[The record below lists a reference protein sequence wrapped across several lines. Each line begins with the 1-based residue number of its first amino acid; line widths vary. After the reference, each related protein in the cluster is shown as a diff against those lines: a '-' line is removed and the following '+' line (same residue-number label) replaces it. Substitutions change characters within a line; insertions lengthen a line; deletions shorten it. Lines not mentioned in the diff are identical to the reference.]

1 METTEARKTFDF
13 SREKVQTITLA
24 ELEATYKEND
34 VYGRPLGGIYHS
46 DLINGISDMARR
58 AGLEVELG
66 DLFAVNNL
74 DGKRPGVALL
84 PEVEEKEGERS
95 IRAHLLRRVF
105 ATIKITPTATAQ
117 TTPSAPSQPPRGEE
131 LKMLRAQK
139 EAQNPAQGVT
149 NLSPSGETEGG
160 CGGWGCLGC
169 PAIALSYSQH
179 GIQIGIGPNIH
190 ICRNQT
196 ILCANQLIANYGY
209 CRIDMDKKELAGPD
223 WWRPTVRGWMEE
235 VAMGVMQREWAE
247 IIQSLDEQLVYE
259 SDMQQIF
266 GGLMQLRIQADT
278 SEKSLRTGDVPPLTQ
293 SQINHCMEKVLVK
306 HFGKGGAGM
315 CTKWDILNAM
325 TDTLKPLNNSEGQR
339 VPICDTSRLLPQLA
353 RCAEYLL

>member
-1 METTEARKTFDF
+1 MESTELRTTFDF
-13 SREKVQTITLA
+13 SKEKVQTITLA

-46 DLINGISDMARR
+46 DLINGISDMARN
-58 AGLEVELG
+58 AGLEVEMG
-66 DLFAVNNL
+66 DMFAVNNL

-105 ATIKITPTATAQ
+105 ATIRM
-117 TTPSAPSQPPRGEE
+117 APHQLPP
-131 LKMLRAQK
+131 
-139 EAQNPAQGVT
+139 V
-149 NLSPSGETEGG
+149 GG
-160 CGGWGCLGC
+160 FC
-169 PAIALSYSQH
+169 PAIAISYSQH

-196 ILCANQLIANYGY
+196 ILCARQMISNFGY
-209 CRIDMDKKELAGPD
+209 RRLEMDKKDLAGPD
-223 WWRPTVRGWMEE
+223 WWRPTVEGWIDE
-235 VAMGVMQREWAE
+235 VAKGVMQQQWAD

-278 SEKSLRTGDVPPLTQ
+278 SEKSLRTGEVPPLTQ
-293 SQINHCMEKVLVK
+293 SQINHCMERVLIK

-325 TDTLKPLNNSEGQR
+325 TDTLKPLNDSDGIR

-353 RCAEYLL
+353 KCAEFLV

>member
-1 METTEARKTFDF
+1 METTESRKTFDF
-13 SREKVQTITLA
+13 SKEKVQTITLP

-84 PEVEEKEGERS
+84 PEVEEKDGERS

-105 ATIKITPTATAQ
+105 ATVHLVAGVPPATSV
-117 TTPSAPSQPPRGEE
+117 PSI
-131 LKMLRAQK
+131 
-139 EAQNPAQGVT
+139 
-149 NLSPSGETEGG
+149 
-160 CGGWGCLGC
+160 
-169 PAIALSYSQH
+169 AISYSQH

-235 VAMGVMQREWAE
+235 VAMGVMQREWAD

-266 GGLMQLRIQADT
+266 GGLMQLRIEADT
-278 SEKSLRTGDVPPLTQ
+278 SEKSLRTGEVPPLTQ

-339 VPICDTSRLLPQLA
+339 VPICDTSRLLPQLV

>member
-1 METTEARKTFDF
+1 MEPTETRKTFDF
-13 SREKVQTITLA
+13 SKEKVQTITLA

-105 ATIKITPTATAQ
+105 ATIKLSAPTAQ
-117 TTPSAPSQPPRGEE
+117 TTSAPSQPPRGEE
-131 LKMLRAQK
+131 LKMLRAH
-139 EAQNPAQGVT
+139 NGAQGVT

-160 CGGWGCLGC
+160 CGCGGLGC
-169 PAIALSYSQH
+169 PAIAISYSQH

-235 VAMGVMQREWAE
+235 VAMGVMQREWAD

-266 GGLMQLRIQADT
+266 GGLMQLRIEADT
-278 SEKSLRTGDVPPLTQ
+278 SEKSLRTGEVPPLTQ

-315 CTKWDILNAM
+315 CTKWDNLNAM
-325 TDTLKPLNNSEGQR
+325 TDTLKPLNNSEGLR

>member
-1 METTEARKTFDF
+1 MESTELRTTFDF
-13 SREKVQTITLA
+13 SKEKVQTITLA

-46 DLINGISDMARR
+46 DLINGISNMARN
-58 AGLEVELG
+58 AGLEVEMG
-66 DLFAVNNL
+66 DMFAVNNL

-105 ATIKITPTATAQ
+105 ATIRM
-117 TTPSAPSQPPRGEE
+117 APHRGET
-131 LKMLRAQK
+131 
-139 EAQNPAQGVT
+139 V
-149 NLSPSGETEGG
+149 GG
-160 CGGWGCLGC
+160 FC
-169 PAIALSYSQH
+169 PAIAISYSQH

-196 ILCANQLIANYGY
+196 ILCAKQMISNFGY
-209 CRIDMDKKELAGPD
+209 CRLEMDKKDLAGPD
-223 WWRPTVRGWMEE
+223 WWRPTVEGWIDE
-235 VAMGVMQREWAE
+235 VAKGVMQQQWAD

-278 SEKSLRTGDVPPLTQ
+278 SEKSLRTGEIPPLTQ
-293 SQINHCMEKVLVK
+293 SQINHCMERVLIK

-325 TDTLKPLNNSEGQR
+325 TDTLKPLNDSAGIR

-353 RCAEYLL
+353 KCAEYLN

>member
-1 METTEARKTFDF
+1 MDVAEARKTFDF
-13 SREKVQTITLA
+13 SKEKVQTITLP

-46 DLINGISDMARR
+46 DLINGISDIARN
-58 AGLEVELG
+58 AGLEVEMG
-66 DLFAVNNL
+66 DMFAVNNL

-105 ATIKITPTATAQ
+105 AVIRLAAGESPTL
-117 TTPSAPSQPPRGEE
+117 P
-131 LKMLRAQK
+131 
-139 EAQNPAQGVT
+139 EAAHGI
-149 NLSPSGETEGG
+149 SY
-160 CGGWGCLGC
+160 
-169 PAIALSYSQH
+169 PAIAISYSQH

-196 ILCANQLIANYGY
+196 ILCAKQMIANFGY
-209 CRIDMDKKELAGPD
+209 CRLEMDKKDLSGPD
-223 WWRPTVRGWMEE
+223 WWRPTVEGWIDE
-235 VAMGVMQREWAE
+235 VAKGVMQQQWAD

-278 SEKSLRTGDVPPLTQ
+278 SEKSLRTGEVPPLTQ
-293 SQINHCMEKVLVK
+293 SQINHCMERVLIK

-325 TDTLKPLNNSEGQR
+325 TDTLKPLNDSDGIR

-353 RCAEYLL
+353 KCAEYLI

>member
-13 SREKVQTITLA
+13 SKEKVQTITLQ

-34 VYGRPLGGIYHS
+34 VYGHPLGGIYHS
-46 DLINGISDMARR
+46 DLINGISDIARS
-58 AGLEVELG
+58 AGLEVEMG
-66 DLFAVNNL
+66 DMFAVNNL

-105 ATIKITPTATAQ
+105 AVIRFVSGGTP
-117 TTPSAPSQPPRGEE
+117 
-131 LKMLRAQK
+131 
-139 EAQNPAQGVT
+139 
-149 NLSPSGETEGG
+149 ETS
-160 CGGWGCLGC
+160 C
-169 PAIALSYSQH
+169 PAIAISYSQH
-179 GIQIGIGPNIH
+179 GIQIGIGPNIR

-196 ILCANQLIANYGY
+196 ILCAKQLIANYGY
-209 CRIDMDKKELAGPD
+209 SRLELDKKELAGAD
-223 WWRPTVRGWMEE
+223 WWRPTVEGWIEE
-235 VAMGVMQREWAE
+235 VAQGAMQAQWAE

-266 GGLMQLRIQADT
+266 GGLMQLRIEADT
-278 SEKSLRTGDVPPLTQ
+278 SEKSLRTGEVPPLTQ
-293 SQINHCMEKVLVK
+293 SQINHCMEQVLVK

-325 TDTLKPLNNSEGQR
+325 TDTLKPLNNSEGMR

>member
-1 METTEARKTFDF
+1 MDISETRTTFDF
-13 SREKVQTITLA
+13 SKEKVQTITLA

-46 DLINGISDMARR
+46 DLIKGISDMARN
-58 AGLEVELG
+58 AGLEVEMG
-66 DLFAVNNL
+66 DMFAVNNL

-105 ATIKITPTATAQ
+105 ATIRM
-117 TTPSAPSQPPRGEE
+117 APHQLPP
-131 LKMLRAQK
+131 
-139 EAQNPAQGVT
+139 V
-149 NLSPSGETEGG
+149 GG
-160 CGGWGCLGC
+160 FC
-169 PAIALSYSQH
+169 PAIAISYSQH

-196 ILCANQLIANYGY
+196 ILCARQMISNFGF
-209 CRIDMDKKELAGPD
+209 CRLEMDKKDLAGPD
-223 WWRPTVRGWMEE
+223 WWRPTVEGWIDE
-235 VAMGVMQREWAE
+235 VAKGVMQQQWAD

-278 SEKSLRTGDVPPLTQ
+278 SERSLRTGEVPPLTQ
-293 SQINHCMEKVLVK
+293 SQINHCMERVLIK
-306 HFGKGGAGM
+306 HFGRGGAGM

-325 TDTLKPLNNSEGQR
+325 TDTLKPLNDSDGIR

-353 RCAEYLL
+353 KCAEFLI

>member
-1 METTEARKTFDF
+1 MDISETRTTFDF
-13 SREKVQTITLA
+13 SKEKVQTITLA

-46 DLINGISDMARR
+46 DLINGISNMARN
-58 AGLEVELG
+58 AGLEVEMG
-66 DLFAVNNL
+66 DMFAVNNL

-95 IRAHLLRRVF
+95 IKAHLLRRVF
-105 ATIKITPTATAQ
+105 ATIRM
-117 TTPSAPSQPPRGEE
+117 APHQLPP
-131 LKMLRAQK
+131 
-139 EAQNPAQGVT
+139 V
-149 NLSPSGETEGG
+149 GG
-160 CGGWGCLGC
+160 FC
-169 PAIALSYSQH
+169 PAIAISYSQH

-196 ILCANQLIANYGY
+196 ILCAKQMIANFGF
-209 CRIDMDKKELAGPD
+209 CRLEMDKKNLAGPD
-223 WWRPTVRGWMEE
+223 WWRPTVEGWIDE
-235 VAMGVMQREWAE
+235 VAKGVMQQQWAD

-278 SEKSLRTGDVPPLTQ
+278 SEKSLRTGEIPPLTQ
-293 SQINHCMEKVLVK
+293 SQINHCMERVLIK

-325 TDTLKPLNNSEGQR
+325 TDTLKPLNDSDGIR

-353 RCAEYLL
+353 KCAEYLN

>member
-1 METTEARKTFDF
+1 MESTELRKTFDF
-13 SREKVQTITLA
+13 SKEKVQTITLA

-46 DLINGISDMARR
+46 DLINGISNMARN
-58 AGLEVELG
+58 AGLEVEMG
-66 DLFAVNNL
+66 DMFAVNNL

-105 ATIKITPTATAQ
+105 ATIRM
-117 TTPSAPSQPPRGEE
+117 APHQLPP
-131 LKMLRAQK
+131 
-139 EAQNPAQGVT
+139 V
-149 NLSPSGETEGG
+149 GG
-160 CGGWGCLGC
+160 FC
-169 PAIALSYSQH
+169 PAIAISYSQH

-196 ILCANQLIANYGY
+196 ILCAKQMISNFGY
-209 CRIDMDKKELAGPD
+209 RRLEMDKKDLAGPD
-223 WWRPTVRGWMEE
+223 WWRPTVAGWIDE
-235 VAMGVMQREWAE
+235 VARGVMQQQWAD

-278 SEKSLRTGDVPPLTQ
+278 SERSLRTGEVPPLTQ
-293 SQINHCMEKVLVK
+293 SQINHCMERVLIK

-325 TDTLKPLNNSEGQR
+325 TDTLKPLNDSDGIR

-353 RCAEYLL
+353 KCAEYLI

>member
-1 METTEARKTFDF
+1 MEISETRTTFDF
-13 SREKVQTITLA
+13 SKEKVQAITLA

-105 ATIKITPTATAQ
+105 ATVHLVAGGTPATSV
-117 TTPSAPSQPPRGEE
+117 PSI
-131 LKMLRAQK
+131 
-139 EAQNPAQGVT
+139 
-149 NLSPSGETEGG
+149 
-160 CGGWGCLGC
+160 
-169 PAIALSYSQH
+169 AISYSQH

-209 CRIDMDKKELAGPD
+209 CRIDMDKKELAGAD

-235 VAMGVMQREWAE
+235 IAMGVMQREWAE

-266 GGLMQLRIQADT
+266 GGLMQLRIEADT
-278 SEKSLRTGDVPPLTQ
+278 SEKSLRTGEVPPLTQ

-325 TDTLKPLNNSEGQR
+325 TDTLKPLNNSEGLR

>member
-1 METTEARKTFDF
+1 METKELRKTFDF
-13 SREKVQTITLA
+13 SKDKVQTITLA

-46 DLINGISDMARR
+46 DLINGISDIARN
-58 AGLEVELG
+58 AGLEVEMG
-66 DLFAVNNL
+66 DMFAVNNL

-105 ATIKITPTATAQ
+105 AVIRLTA
-117 TTPSAPSQPPRGEE
+117 GESHT
-131 LKMLRAQK
+131 LP
-139 EAQNPAQGVT
+139 EAAHGI
-149 NLSPSGETEGG
+149 SR
-160 CGGWGCLGC
+160 
-169 PAIALSYSQH
+169 PAIAISYSQH

-196 ILCANQLIANYGY
+196 ILCAKQMIANFGY
-209 CRIDMDKKELAGPD
+209 RRLEMDKKDLAGPD
-223 WWRPTVRGWMEE
+223 WWRPTVEGWIDE
-235 VAMGVMQREWAE
+235 VAKGVMQQQWAD

-278 SEKSLRTGDVPPLTQ
+278 SEKSLRTGEVPPLTQ
-293 SQINHCMEKVLVK
+293 SQINHCMERVLIK

-325 TDTLKPLNNSEGQR
+325 TDTLKPLNDSDGIR

-353 RCAEYLL
+353 KCAEFLI

>member
-1 METTEARKTFDF
+1 MIIVFMETTESRKTFDF
-13 SREKVQTITLA
+13 SKEKTQNITLA

-46 DLINGISDMARR
+46 DLINGISNMARE
-58 AGLEVELG
+58 AGLEVEIG
-66 DLFAVNNL
+66 DMFAVNNL

-105 ATIKITPTATAQ
+105 AVIRLVSCGTP
-117 TTPSAPSQPPRGEE
+117 
-131 LKMLRAQK
+131 
-139 EAQNPAQGVT
+139 
-149 NLSPSGETEGG
+149 ETS
-160 CGGWGCLGC
+160 C
-169 PAIALSYSQH
+169 PAIAISYSQH

-196 ILCANQLIANYGY
+196 ILCAEQMIANFGY
-209 CRIDMDKKELAGPD
+209 RRLDLDKKELAGPD
-223 WWRPTVRGWMEE
+223 WWRPTVEGWIGD
-235 VAMGVMQREWAE
+235 VVNGVMQKQWTD
-247 IIQSLDEQLVYE
+247 IIQSLDEQVVYV

-278 SEKSLRTGDVPPLTQ
+278 AEKSLRTGEIPPLTQ
-293 SQINHCMEKVLVK
+293 SQINHCMERVLIK

-325 TDTLKPLNNSEGQR
+325 TDTLKPLNDSAGIR
-339 VPICDTSRLLPQLA
+339 VPIGDTSRLLPQLA
-353 RCAEYLL
+353 KCAEYLI

>member
-1 METTEARKTFDF
+1 MEITETRKTFDF
-13 SREKVQTITLA
+13 SKEKVQTITLA

-46 DLINGISDMARR
+46 DLINGISNMARN
-58 AGLEVELG
+58 AGLEVEMG
-66 DLFAVNNL
+66 DMFAVNNL

-105 ATIKITPTATAQ
+105 AVIRLGTTNPPT
-117 TTPSAPSQPPRGEE
+117 S
-131 LKMLRAQK
+131 
-139 EAQNPAQGVT
+139 
-149 NLSPSGETEGG
+149 
-160 CGGWGCLGC
+160 C
-169 PAIALSYSQH
+169 PAIAISYSQH

-196 ILCANQLIANYGY
+196 ILCAKQMIANFGY
-209 CRIDMDKKELAGPD
+209 RRLEMDKKDLAGPD
-223 WWRPTVRGWMEE
+223 WWRPTVEGWIDK
-235 VAMGVMQREWAE
+235 VAKGVMQQQWAD

-278 SEKSLRTGDVPPLTQ
+278 SEKSLRTGEVPPLTQ
-293 SQINHCMEKVLVK
+293 SQINHCMERVLIK

-325 TDTLKPLNNSEGQR
+325 TDTLKPLNDSDGIR

-353 RCAEYLL
+353 KCAEYLI

>member
-1 METTEARKTFDF
+1 METTESRKTFDF
-13 SREKVQTITLA
+13 SKEKTQNITLA

-46 DLINGISDMARR
+46 DLINGISDIARS
-58 AGLEVELG
+58 AGLEVEMG
-66 DLFAVNNL
+66 DMFAVNNL

-105 ATIKITPTATAQ
+105 AVIRFVSGGTP
-117 TTPSAPSQPPRGEE
+117 
-131 LKMLRAQK
+131 
-139 EAQNPAQGVT
+139 
-149 NLSPSGETEGG
+149 ETS
-160 CGGWGCLGC
+160 C
-169 PAIALSYSQH
+169 PAIAISYSQH
-179 GIQIGIGPNIH
+179 GIQIGIGPNIN

-196 ILCANQLIANYGY
+196 ILCAKQLIANYGY
-209 CRIDMDKKELAGPD
+209 CRLDLDKKELAGAD
-223 WWRPTVRGWMEE
+223 WWRPTVEGWIEE
-235 VAMGVMQREWAE
+235 VAQGTMQAQWAE

-266 GGLMQLRIQADT
+266 GGLMQLRIEADT
-278 SEKSLRTGDVPPLTQ
+278 SEKSLRTGEVPPLTQ
-293 SQINHCMEKVLVK
+293 SQINHCMEQVLVK

-325 TDTLKPLNNSEGQR
+325 TDTLKPLNNSEGLR

-353 RCAEYLL
+353 RCAEFLL

>member
-1 METTEARKTFDF
+1 MDISEIRKTFDF
-13 SREKVQTITLA
+13 SKEKVQTITLA

-46 DLINGISDMARR
+46 DLINGISDIARN
-58 AGLEVELG
+58 AGLEVEMG
-66 DLFAVNNL
+66 DMFAVNNL

-105 ATIKITPTATAQ
+105 ATIRM
-117 TTPSAPSQPPRGEE
+117 APHQLPP
-131 LKMLRAQK
+131 
-139 EAQNPAQGVT
+139 V
-149 NLSPSGETEGG
+149 GG
-160 CGGWGCLGC
+160 FC
-169 PAIALSYSQH
+169 PAIAISYSQH

-196 ILCANQLIANYGY
+196 ILCAKQMISNFGF
-209 CRIDMDKKELAGPD
+209 CRLDMDKKDLAGPD
-223 WWRPTVRGWMEE
+223 WWRPTVEGWIDE
-235 VAMGVMQREWAE
+235 VAKGVMQQQWAD

-278 SEKSLRTGDVPPLTQ
+278 SEKSLRTGEIPPLTQ
-293 SQINHCMEKVLVK
+293 SQINHCMERVLIK

-325 TDTLKPLNNSEGQR
+325 TDTLKPLNDSDGIR

-353 RCAEYLL
+353 KCAEYLN

>member
-1 METTEARKTFDF
+1 MESTELRKTFDF
-13 SREKVQTITLA
+13 SKEKVQTITLA

-46 DLINGISDMARR
+46 DLINGISSMARN
-58 AGLEVELG
+58 AGLEVEMG
-66 DLFAVNNL
+66 DMFAVNNL

-105 ATIKITPTATAQ
+105 AIIRM
-117 TTPSAPSQPPRGEE
+117 APHQLPP
-131 LKMLRAQK
+131 
-139 EAQNPAQGVT
+139 V
-149 NLSPSGETEGG
+149 GG
-160 CGGWGCLGC
+160 FC
-169 PAIALSYSQH
+169 PAIAISYSQH

-196 ILCANQLIANYGY
+196 ILCAKQMISNFGF
-209 CRIDMDKKELAGPD
+209 CRLDMDKKDLAGPD
-223 WWRPTVRGWMEE
+223 WWRPTVEGWIDE
-235 VAMGVMQREWAE
+235 VAKGVMQHQWAD

-278 SEKSLRTGDVPPLTQ
+278 SEKSLRTGEVPPLTQ
-293 SQINHCMEKVLVK
+293 SQINHCMERVLIK

-325 TDTLKPLNNSEGQR
+325 TDTLKPLNDSAGMR
-339 VPICDTSRLLPQLA
+339 VPGCDTSRLLPQLA
-353 RCAEYLL
+353 KCAEFLI

>member
-1 METTEARKTFDF
+1 METTELRKTFDF
-13 SREKVQTITLA
+13 SKEKVQTITLA

-46 DLINGISDMARR
+46 DLINGISNMARN
-58 AGLEVELG
+58 AGLEVEMG
-66 DLFAVNNL
+66 DMFAVNNL

-105 ATIKITPTATAQ
+105 ATIRM
-117 TTPSAPSQPPRGEE
+117 APHRGET
-131 LKMLRAQK
+131 
-139 EAQNPAQGVT
+139 V
-149 NLSPSGETEGG
+149 GG
-160 CGGWGCLGC
+160 FC
-169 PAIALSYSQH
+169 PAIAISYSQH

-196 ILCANQLIANYGY
+196 ILCAKQMISNFGF
-209 CRIDMDKKELAGPD
+209 CRLDMDKKDLAGPD
-223 WWRPTVRGWMEE
+223 WWRPTVEGWIGE
-235 VAMGVMQREWAE
+235 VAKGVMQQQWAD

-278 SEKSLRTGDVPPLTQ
+278 SEKSLRTGEVPPLTQ
-293 SQINHCMEKVLVK
+293 SQINHCMERVLIK

-325 TDTLKPLNNSEGQR
+325 TDTLKPLNDSDGIR

-353 RCAEYLL
+353 KCAEFLI

>member
-13 SREKVQTITLA
+13 SKEKVQTITLA

-46 DLINGISDMARR
+46 DLINGICDMARR

-105 ATIKITPTATAQ
+105 ATVHLVAGGTPATSV
-117 TTPSAPSQPPRGEE
+117 PSI
-131 LKMLRAQK
+131 
-139 EAQNPAQGVT
+139 
-149 NLSPSGETEGG
+149 
-160 CGGWGCLGC
+160 
-169 PAIALSYSQH
+169 AISYSQH

-209 CRIDMDKKELAGPD
+209 CRIDMDKKELAGAD

-266 GGLMQLRIQADT
+266 GGLMQLRIEADT
-278 SEKSLRTGDVPPLTQ
+278 SEKSLRTGEVPPLTQ

-325 TDTLKPLNNSEGQR
+325 TDTLKPLNNSEGLR

-353 RCAEYLL
+353 RCAEYL

>member
-1 METTEARKTFDF
+1 MDTTETRKTFDF
-13 SREKVQTITLA
+13 SKEKVQTITLA

-95 IRAHLLRRVF
+95 IKAHLLRRVF
-105 ATIKITPTATAQ
+105 ATVHLVAGGTPATSV
-117 TTPSAPSQPPRGEE
+117 PSI
-131 LKMLRAQK
+131 
-139 EAQNPAQGVT
+139 
-149 NLSPSGETEGG
+149 
-160 CGGWGCLGC
+160 
-169 PAIALSYSQH
+169 AISYSQH

-235 VAMGVMQREWAE
+235 VAMGVMQREWAD

>member
-1 METTEARKTFDF
+1 MDVAEARKTFDF
-13 SREKVQTITLA
+13 SKEKVQTITLP

-46 DLINGISDMARR
+46 DLINGISDMARN
-58 AGLEVELG
+58 AGLEVEMG
-66 DLFAVNNL
+66 DMFAVNNL

-105 ATIKITPTATAQ
+105 ATIRM
-117 TTPSAPSQPPRGEE
+117 APHQLPP
-131 LKMLRAQK
+131 
-139 EAQNPAQGVT
+139 V
-149 NLSPSGETEGG
+149 GG
-160 CGGWGCLGC
+160 FC
-169 PAIALSYSQH
+169 PAIAISYSQH

-196 ILCANQLIANYGY
+196 ILCAKQMIANFGY
-209 CRIDMDKKELAGPD
+209 CRLEMDKKDLAGPD
-223 WWRPTVRGWMEE
+223 WWRPTVEGWIDE
-235 VAMGVMQREWAE
+235 VAKGVMQQQWAD

-278 SEKSLRTGDVPPLTQ
+278 SEKSLRTGEVPPLTQ
-293 SQINHCMEKVLVK
+293 SQINHCMERVLIK

-325 TDTLKPLNNSEGQR
+325 TDTLKPLNDSAGMR
-339 VPICDTSRLLPQLA
+339 VPGCDTSRLLPQLA
-353 RCAEYLL
+353 KCAEFLI

>member
-1 METTEARKTFDF
+1 MEITETRKTFDF
-13 SREKVQTITLA
+13 SKEKVQTITLA

-46 DLINGISDMARR
+46 DLINGISDMARN
-58 AGLEVELG
+58 AGLEVEMG
-66 DLFAVNNL
+66 DMFAVNNL

-105 ATIKITPTATAQ
+105 AVIRLAACKSHTLPKAVHGIFC
-117 TTPSAPSQPPRGEE
+117 PSI
-131 LKMLRAQK
+131 
-139 EAQNPAQGVT
+139 
-149 NLSPSGETEGG
+149 
-160 CGGWGCLGC
+160 
-169 PAIALSYSQH
+169 AISYSQH

-196 ILCANQLIANYGY
+196 ILCAKQMIANFGY
-209 CRIDMDKKELAGPD
+209 RRLDMDKKDLAGPD
-223 WWRPTVRGWMEE
+223 WWRPTVEGWIDE
-235 VAMGVMQREWAE
+235 VARGVIQQQWAD
-247 IIQSLDEQLVYE
+247 IIQSLDQQLVYE

-278 SEKSLRTGDVPPLTQ
+278 SERSLRTGEVPPLTQ
-293 SQINHCMEKVLVK
+293 SQINHCMERVLIK
-306 HFGKGGAGM
+306 HFGRGGAGM

-325 TDTLKPLNNSEGQR
+325 TDTLKPLNDSDGIR
-339 VPICDTSRLLPQLA
+339 VPICDTSRLLPQLTK
-353 RCAEYLL
+353 CAEFLI

>member
-1 METTEARKTFDF
+1 MESTELRTTFDF
-13 SREKVQTITLA
+13 SKEKVQTITLA

-46 DLINGISDMARR
+46 DLINGISNMARN
-58 AGLEVELG
+58 AGLEVEMG
-66 DLFAVNNL
+66 DMFAVNNL

-105 ATIKITPTATAQ
+105 ATIRM
-117 TTPSAPSQPPRGEE
+117 APHRGET
-131 LKMLRAQK
+131 
-139 EAQNPAQGVT
+139 V
-149 NLSPSGETEGG
+149 GG
-160 CGGWGCLGC
+160 FC
-169 PAIALSYSQH
+169 PAIAISYSQH

-196 ILCANQLIANYGY
+196 ILCAKQMIANFGY
-209 CRIDMDKKELAGPD
+209 CRLEMDKKDLAGPD
-223 WWRPTVRGWMEE
+223 WWRPTVEGWIGE
-235 VAMGVMQREWAE
+235 VAKGVMQQQWAD

-278 SEKSLRTGDVPPLTQ
+278 SEKSLRTGEIPPLTQ
-293 SQINHCMEKVLVK
+293 SQINHCMERVLIK

-325 TDTLKPLNNSEGQR
+325 TDTLKPLNDSDGIR

-353 RCAEYLL
+353 KCAEFLV

>member
-1 METTEARKTFDF
+1 METTELRKTFDF
-13 SREKVQTITLA
+13 SKEKVQTITLA

-46 DLINGISDMARR
+46 DLINGISNMARN
-58 AGLEVELG
+58 AGLEVEMG
-66 DLFAVNNL
+66 DMFAVNNL

-105 ATIKITPTATAQ
+105 ATIRM
-117 TTPSAPSQPPRGEE
+117 APHRGET
-131 LKMLRAQK
+131 
-139 EAQNPAQGVT
+139 V
-149 NLSPSGETEGG
+149 GG
-160 CGGWGCLGC
+160 FC
-169 PAIALSYSQH
+169 PAIAISYSQH

-196 ILCANQLIANYGY
+196 ILCAKQMISNFGY
-209 CRIDMDKKELAGPD
+209 CRLEMDKKDLAGPD
-223 WWRPTVRGWMEE
+223 WWRPTVEGWIDE
-235 VAMGVMQREWAE
+235 VAKGVMQQQWAD

-278 SEKSLRTGDVPPLTQ
+278 SEKSLRTGEVPPLTQ
-293 SQINHCMEKVLVK
+293 SQINHCMERVLIK

-325 TDTLKPLNNSEGQR
+325 TDTLKPLNDSDGIR

-353 RCAEYLL
+353 KCAEFLI

>member
-1 METTEARKTFDF
+1 MEITETRKTFDF
-13 SREKVQTITLA
+13 SKEKVQTITLA

-46 DLINGISDMARR
+46 DLINGIFDMARN
-58 AGLEVELG
+58 AGLEVEMG
-66 DLFAVNNL
+66 DMFAVNNL

-105 ATIKITPTATAQ
+105 GVIRLASS
-117 TTPSAPSQPPRGEE
+117 TPSTS
-131 LKMLRAQK
+131 
-139 EAQNPAQGVT
+139 
-149 NLSPSGETEGG
+149 
-160 CGGWGCLGC
+160 C
-169 PAIALSYSQH
+169 PAIAISYSQH

-196 ILCANQLIANYGY
+196 ILCAKQMIANFGY
-209 CRIDMDKKELAGPD
+209 RRLEMDKKDLAGPD
-223 WWRPTVRGWMEE
+223 WWRPTVEGWIDE
-235 VAMGVMQREWAE
+235 VAKRVMQQQWAD

-278 SEKSLRTGDVPPLTQ
+278 SERSLRTGEVPPLTQ
-293 SQINHCMEKVLVK
+293 SQINHCMERVLIK
-306 HFGKGGAGM
+306 HFGRGGAGM

-325 TDTLKPLNNSEGQR
+325 TDTLKPLNDSDGIR
-339 VPICDTSRLLPQLA
+339 VPICDTSRLLPQLTK
-353 RCAEYLL
+353 CAEFLI

>member
-1 METTEARKTFDF
+1 METVETRKTLDF
-13 SREKVQTITLA
+13 SKEKVQTITLA
-24 ELEATYKEND
+24 ELEATYREND

-46 DLINGISDMARR
+46 DLINGISDIARS
-58 AGLEVELG
+58 AGLEVEMG
-66 DLFAVNNL
+66 DMFAVNNL

-105 ATIKITPTATAQ
+105 ATVHL
-117 TTPSAPSQPPRGEE
+117 QP
-131 LKMLRAQK
+131 
-139 EAQNPAQGVT
+139 QGIGSVGIADAHP
-149 NLSPSGETEGG
+149 LFCS
-160 CGGWGCLGC
+160 
-169 PAIALSYSQH
+169 AIAISYSQH

-196 ILCANQLIANYGY
+196 ILCAKQLIANYGY
-209 CRIDMDKKELAGPD
+209 CRLDLDKKELAGAD
-223 WWRPTVRGWMEE
+223 WWRPTVEGWIEE
-235 VAMGVMQREWAE
+235 VAQGTMQAQWAE

-266 GGLMQLRIQADT
+266 GGLMQLRIEADT
-278 SEKSLRTGDVPPLTQ
+278 SEKSLRTGEVPPLTQ

-325 TDTLKPLNNSEGQR
+325 TDTLKPLNNSEGLR

-353 RCAEYLL
+353 RCAEFLI

>member
-1 METTEARKTFDF
+1 MDISETRKTFDF
-13 SREKVQTITLA
+13 SKEKVQTITLA

-46 DLINGISDMARR
+46 DLINGISNMARN
-58 AGLEVELG
+58 AGLEVEMG
-66 DLFAVNNL
+66 DMFAVNNL

-105 ATIKITPTATAQ
+105 ATIRM
-117 TTPSAPSQPPRGEE
+117 APHQLPP
-131 LKMLRAQK
+131 
-139 EAQNPAQGVT
+139 V
-149 NLSPSGETEGG
+149 GG
-160 CGGWGCLGC
+160 FC
-169 PAIALSYSQH
+169 PAIAISYSQH

-196 ILCANQLIANYGY
+196 ILCAKQMIANFGY
-209 CRIDMDKKELAGPD
+209 CRLEMDKKDLAGPD
-223 WWRPTVRGWMEE
+223 WWRPTVEGWIDE
-235 VAMGVMQREWAE
+235 VASGVMQQQWAD

-278 SEKSLRTGDVPPLTQ
+278 SEKSLRTGEVPPLTQ
-293 SQINHCMEKVLVK
+293 SQINHCMERVLIK

-325 TDTLKPLNNSEGQR
+325 TDTLKPLNDSDGIR

-353 RCAEYLL
+353 KCAEYLN

>member
-1 METTEARKTFDF
+1 MDISETRTTFDF
-13 SREKVQTITLA
+13 SKEKVQTITLA

-46 DLINGISDMARR
+46 DLINGISDMARN
-58 AGLEVELG
+58 AGLEVEMG
-66 DLFAVNNL
+66 DMFAVNNL

-105 ATIKITPTATAQ
+105 ATIRM
-117 TTPSAPSQPPRGEE
+117 APHQLPP
-131 LKMLRAQK
+131 
-139 EAQNPAQGVT
+139 V
-149 NLSPSGETEGG
+149 GG
-160 CGGWGCLGC
+160 FC
-169 PAIALSYSQH
+169 PAIAISYSQH

-196 ILCANQLIANYGY
+196 ILCAKQMIANFGY
-209 CRIDMDKKELAGPD
+209 RRLEMDKKDLAGPD
-223 WWRPTVRGWMEE
+223 WWRPTVEGWIDE
-235 VAMGVMQREWAE
+235 VAKGVMQQQWAD

-278 SEKSLRTGDVPPLTQ
+278 SEKSLRTGEIPPLTQ
-293 SQINHCMEKVLVK
+293 SQINHCMERVLIK

-325 TDTLKPLNNSEGQR
+325 TDTLKPLNDSDGIR

-353 RCAEYLL
+353 KCAEYLN

>member
-1 METTEARKTFDF
+1 MDISETRTTFDF
-13 SREKVQTITLA
+13 SKEKVQTITLP

-46 DLINGISDMARR
+46 DLINGISDMARN
-58 AGLEVELG
+58 AGLEVEMG
-66 DLFAVNNL
+66 DMFAVNNL

-105 ATIKITPTATAQ
+105 ATIRM
-117 TTPSAPSQPPRGEE
+117 APHQLPP
-131 LKMLRAQK
+131 
-139 EAQNPAQGVT
+139 V
-149 NLSPSGETEGG
+149 GG
-160 CGGWGCLGC
+160 FC
-169 PAIALSYSQH
+169 PAIAISYSQH

-196 ILCANQLIANYGY
+196 ILCAKQMIANFGY
-209 CRIDMDKKELAGPD
+209 CRLEMDKKDLTGPD
-223 WWRPTVRGWMEE
+223 WWRPTVEGWIDE
-235 VAMGVMQREWAE
+235 VAKGVMQQQWAD

-278 SEKSLRTGDVPPLTQ
+278 SEKSLRTGEVPPLTQ
-293 SQINHCMEKVLVK
+293 SQINHCMERVLIK

-325 TDTLKPLNNSEGQR
+325 TDTLKPLNDSDGIRE
-339 VPICDTSRLLPQLA
+339 PICDTSRLLPQLA
-353 RCAEYLL
+353 KCAEYLI

>member
-1 METTEARKTFDF
+1 MESTELRKTFDF
-13 SREKVQTITLA
+13 SKEKVQTITLA

-46 DLINGISDMARR
+46 DLINGISNMARN
-58 AGLEVELG
+58 AGLEVEMG
-66 DLFAVNNL
+66 DMFAVNNL

-105 ATIKITPTATAQ
+105 ATIRM
-117 TTPSAPSQPPRGEE
+117 APHQLPP
-131 LKMLRAQK
+131 
-139 EAQNPAQGVT
+139 V
-149 NLSPSGETEGG
+149 GG
-160 CGGWGCLGC
+160 FC
-169 PAIALSYSQH
+169 PAIAISYSQH

-196 ILCANQLIANYGY
+196 ILCVKQMIANFGY
-209 CRIDMDKKELAGPD
+209 RRLEMDKKDLAGPD
-223 WWRPTVRGWMEE
+223 WWRPTVEGWIDE
-235 VAMGVMQREWAE
+235 VAKGVMQQQWAD

-278 SEKSLRTGDVPPLTQ
+278 SEKSLRTGEVPPLTQ
-293 SQINHCMEKVLVK
+293 SQINHCMERVLIK

-325 TDTLKPLNNSEGQR
+325 TDTLKPLNDSAGMR
-339 VPICDTSRLLPQLA
+339 VPGCDTSRLLPQLA
-353 RCAEYLL
+353 KCAEFLI

>member
-1 METTEARKTFDF
+1 MDISETRKTFDF
-13 SREKVQTITLA
+13 SKEKVQTITLA

-46 DLINGISDMARR
+46 DLINGISNMARN
-58 AGLEVELG
+58 AGLEVEMG
-66 DLFAVNNL
+66 DMFAVNNL

-105 ATIKITPTATAQ
+105 ATIRM
-117 TTPSAPSQPPRGEE
+117 APHRGET
-131 LKMLRAQK
+131 
-139 EAQNPAQGVT
+139 V
-149 NLSPSGETEGG
+149 GG
-160 CGGWGCLGC
+160 FC
-169 PAIALSYSQH
+169 PAIAISYSQH

-196 ILCANQLIANYGY
+196 ILCAKQMISNFGY
-209 CRIDMDKKELAGPD
+209 CRLEMDKKDLAGPD
-223 WWRPTVRGWMEE
+223 WWRPTVEGWIDE
-235 VAMGVMQREWAE
+235 VAKGVMQQQWAD

-278 SEKSLRTGDVPPLTQ
+278 SEKSLRTGEVPPLTQ
-293 SQINHCMEKVLVK
+293 SQINHCMERVLIK

-325 TDTLKPLNNSEGQR
+325 TDTLKPLNDSDGIR

-353 RCAEYLL
+353 KCAEFLV